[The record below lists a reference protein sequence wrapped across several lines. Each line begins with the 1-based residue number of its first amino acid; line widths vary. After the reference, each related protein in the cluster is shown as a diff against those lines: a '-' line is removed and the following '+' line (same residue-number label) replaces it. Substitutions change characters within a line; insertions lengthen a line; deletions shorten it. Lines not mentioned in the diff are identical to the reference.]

1 MLSLSFTDGRGNE
14 SEDITFEPEEELNV
28 GSIPGRIQCGE
39 TKEVEDAAYQNSD
52 ELSRS
57 PLPSPVCVASR
68 NVRPF
73 PIHCFEIDMEN

>member
-1 MLSLSFTDGRGNE
+1 VLSLSFTDGRGNE

-52 ELSRS
+52 ESSSS

-68 NVRPF
+68 NVRETS
-73 PIHCFEIDMEN
+73 IYRIEIDI